1 MVAGSQ
7 PFEQQMVWSDR
18 IFYVLQLVPAG
29 DRNYVDAG
37 RMAVA
42 GEASRFSKLKIDYS
56 NALWKGEFVRSDSDF
71 VTNGMTSRR
80 QFIRLGGSAAAAGL
94 VTSWPVPSSLLS
106 SAGEGTY
113 LNPVIAGDHP
123 DAGAIRVGEDY
134 YLVHTTDNYT
144 PGLLIWHSRDLVHWK
159 VAAAALDA
167 YYGAVWAPFL
177 CEYQGLF
184 FIYYPCNGE
193 IFVIHAK
200 TPLGPWSQPTSLGL
214 HGIDPTHGA
223 TPEGRRVLYMAGGLM
238 AELSSDGLSVKSEP
252 RKVLE
257 PWPIP
262 ENWQVECECL
272 EAPKLLFRDG
282 YYYLNVA
289 EGGTSGPPTSHM
301 VLSARS
307 RNIDGPW
314 EWSPHNPIVHTQS
327 KKEKWWSKG
336 HGRLVDA
343 HDGSWW
349 MTLHA
354 YQNGLQTLGR
364 QILLLPVSWTA
375 DGWYKVPDGISA
387 GDPIP
392 KAHLEPEPAQ
402 MSVGGFSGTMLD
414 PQWQFWKGYDP
425 GRARLADGSLVLA
438 AHAENLQTTSV
449 LTRAAMHR
457 SYSVEVEV
465 EIESGC
471 EAGLL
476 LFYDGNHVCG
486 LRVTSDLNAKPQP
499 KTFLVQG
506 RRANLRIVNNDQEV
520 SFFYSIEDG
529 NSAAKWVR
537 LRDSFD
543 VTCYQQNALG
553 GFLDLRPAL
562 YACGTGSATFRNWNY
577 DPNIVAS

>member
-1 MVAGSQ
+1 MH
-7 PFEQQMVWSDR
+7 
-18 IFYVLQLVPAG
+18 
-29 DRNYVDAG
+29 
-37 RMAVA
+37 
-42 GEASRFSKLKIDYS
+42 
-56 NALWKGEFVRSDSDF
+56 SDSYFLNSD
-71 VTNGMTSRR
+71 MLSRR
-80 QFIRLGGSAAAAGL
+80 QFIRLGGTAAAAGV
-94 VTSWPVPSSLLS
+94 VTSWPVLSLASSLPS
-106 SAGEGTY
+106 PGQGMY

-184 FIYYPCNGE
+184 YIYYPCNGE
-193 IFVIHAK
+193 IFVIYAK
-200 TPLGPWSQPTSLGL
+200 TPLGPWSKPISLGL

-223 TPEGRRVLYMAGGLM
+223 TPEGRRVLYTAGGLM
-238 AELSSDGLSVKSEP
+238 AELSSDGLSVKGEP
-252 RKVLE
+252 RKALE
-257 PWPIP
+257 PWSIP

-307 RNIDGPW
+307 RNIVGPW
-314 EWSPHNPIVHTQS
+314 EWSPNNPIVHTHS
-327 KKEKWWSKG
+327 KNEKWWSKG

-349 MTLHA
+349 MTVHS

-375 DGWYKVPDGISA
+375 DGWYEVPDGITG

-392 KAHLEPEPAQ
+392 KAHLEPEFAPDTI
-402 MSVGGFSGTMLD
+402 SSFSGKTLD
-414 PQWQFWKGYDP
+414 LEWQFWKGYDLS
-425 GRARLADGSLVLA
+425 RVRLVNGSLILTA
-438 AHAENLQTTSV
+438 NAESVQTTSP
-449 LTRAAMHR
+449 LTRAATHR

-465 EIESGC
+465 EIAPGC

-476 LFYDGNHVCG
+476 LFYDSNHICG
-486 LRVTSDLNAKPQP
+486 LRLSSDPNAKSHS
-499 KTFLVQG
+499 KTFVVRGG
-506 RRANLRIVNNDQEV
+506 RATLRIVNDDQV
-520 SFFYSIEDG
+520 VDFFYRLENG
-529 NSAAKWVR
+529 NSASKWTH
-537 LRDSFD
+537 LRDSLD
-543 VTCYQQNALG
+543 VSCYQQNALG

-562 YACGTGSATFRNWNY
+562 YACGTGSATFRNWSY
-577 DPNIVAS
+577 SSKLPLS

>member
-1 MVAGSQ
+1 VA
-7 PFEQQMVWSDR
+7 P
-18 IFYVLQLVPAG
+18 
-29 DRNYVDAG
+29 
-37 RMAVA
+37 
-42 GEASRFSKLKIDYS
+42 
-56 NALWKGEFVRSDSDF
+56 DSDF
-71 VTNGMTSRR
+71 VTINVWSRR
-80 QFIRLGGSAAAAGL
+80 QLIRLGGSAAIAGL
-94 VTSWPVPSSLLS
+94 VPSWPTMTLAASLPS
-106 SAGEGTY
+106 AEPGTY

-159 VAAAALDA
+159 VAGAALDA

-177 CEYQGLF
+177 CEYHGLF
-184 FIYYPCNGE
+184 YIYYPCDGQ
-193 IFVIHAK
+193 ISVVHAPH
-200 TPLGPWSQPTSLGL
+200 PLGPWSKPVSLGL

-223 TPEGRRVLYMAGGLM
+223 TPEGRRVLYMAGGWM
-238 AELSSDGLSVKSEP
+238 AELASDGLSAKGEP
-252 RKVLE
+252 RRVLE

-314 EWSPHNPIVHTQS
+314 EWSPHNPIVHTKS
-327 KKEKWWSKG
+327 KSEKWWSKG

-349 MTLHA
+349 MTLHS

-375 DGWYKVPDGISA
+375 DGWYKVPDGIKE

-392 KAHLEPEPAQ
+392 KSHLEPSPASE
-402 MSVGGFSGTMLD
+402 MISGFPGKTLD
-414 PQWQFWKGYDP
+414 LEWQFWRGYDLS
-425 GRARLADGSLVLA
+425 RVRLVNGSLILA
-438 AHAENLQTTSV
+438 AHADSIQTTSP
-449 LTRAAMHR
+449 LTRAAKHR
-457 SYSVEVEV
+457 SYSVEVAVEV
-465 EIESGC
+465 APGC

-476 LFYDGNHVCG
+476 LFYDSNHVCG
-486 LRVTSDLNAKPQP
+486 LRLSSDPNTSSHS
-499 KTFLVQG
+499 KTVVVRG
-506 RRANLRIVNNDQEV
+506 TRATLRIVNEDQV
-520 SFFYSIEDG
+520 VDFFYRVEDG
-529 NSAAKWVR
+529 SSASKWTHV
-537 LRDSFD
+537 RDSLD
-543 VTCYQQNALG
+543 VSCYQQNALG

-562 YACGTGSATFRNWNY
+562 YACGTGSATFRNWSY
-577 DPNIVAS
+577 AAKLSAS